1 MAVGSIPTE
10 GDFLSLTKLLVFCHK
25 TKMVTTGLEPA
36 TLGLLDQCSTNWAK
50 RPHLFCLWRG
60 WTNLTE
66 RWWCCLNGAGVFKLD
81 QKCLSWHCKK
91 EKTTLGGDRTLDH
104 KIKSLALYH
113 LSYEGRLGGLSTL
126 FYSYTF
132 FEKIKNGEPAV
143 GFEPTTPSLRS
154 LCNKPLCY
162 TGK

>member
-1 MAVGSIPTE
+1 MA
-10 GDFLSLTKLLVFCHK
+10 LVI
-25 TKMVTTGLEPA
+25 
-36 TLGLLDQCSTNWAK
+36 
-50 RPHLFCLWRG
+50 
-60 WTNLTE
+60 
-66 RWWCCLNGAGVFKLD
+66 FKLD